1 MYGVC
6 VFSRCLF
13 FCVVLCFYL
22 GRSMLAQP
30 DIRWLLHSPAQIA
43 DFSPD
48 GRWMFTA
55 SFPRSVLWDVTAQQP
70 VATFAGWRSV
80 FLGSR
85 LFAVHNDRQMDIYDF
100 PSLRR
105 VYQIPVGVRP
115 YRLHASRDGR
125 WLLVQYPLELQLWQT
140 MPPRLMQVISGGGEA
155 LGAVALSADGRFFT
169 HGKWPSE
176 ITVRRTEDGRVVK
189 KLTVEEMGSVLLSPD
204 GALLVVASQGGVR
217 GYRVADGN
225 VLFRFPMGEIIDEP
239 ALAISDDGNY
249 LAIAA
254 PLRYGLAWRL
264 WRLSDG
270 ALLAGEDTSEYL
282 SFYEISVRFSPDSR
296 TLYLQMRDVVRTIET
311 STGTEAGSWSTP
323 KSFRTLGFCRGG
335 EQIVLSGEQGL
346 SFYSVADG
354 RLLAHYPRSLDLYSP
369 EAVSPDGRLYA
380 FFTDAQGLNVFSL
393 SDGGTLVP
401 LLTIPAAELP
411 APALR
416 MQWTADGSWLY
427 AGGYGQLF
435 RIRVPG
441 GDIETLSE
449 NVRSFAVS
457 ADGHYLVYSDT
468 YTDTIIALDLQQGQ
482 VLYTWTGTDFQLLET
497 AQQVA
502 VVQRATSYTAV
513 EMFDLRT
520 GEWRGRASWGLPT
533 TGVSWEQ
540 IVVSPDG
547 RMIAVIWDSDR
558 RTDFY
563 NNRGNRIARW
573 DAPYGGQPLAFSP
586 DGRYIAIG
594 DSTLAIA
601 EGFRGDIPVYGRL
614 YLVGWTG
621 VLPGYLRYTLRDSVT
636 GQVLA
641 EGKVGFTASTGYSY
655 ARFLLP
661 APDTDLL
668 LTVSGVPFLSRTVQV
683 SRFFY
688 PSEEVVVLYPGDID
702 GDNEVTLFD
711 FGQMVAAFGS
721 VAGEDR
727 YSVHADLDGD
737 GEISLWDFGLLVE
750 HFGMMGDD

>member
-1 MYGVC
+1 M
-6 VFSRCLF
+6 LF
-13 FCVVLCFYL
+13 CSVLCFVV
-22 GRSMLAQP
+22 GGSVFAQP
-30 DIRWLLHSPAQIA
+30 DIRWLLRSPAQIA

-48 GRWMFTA
+48 GRWMFTS
-55 SFPRSVLWDVTAQQP
+55 SFPESVLWDVTAQQP
-70 VATFAGWRSV
+70 VASFAGWRSV

-85 LFAVHNDRQMDIYDF
+85 LFAVHHDRQLDIYDF

-125 WLLVQYPLELQLWQT
+125 WLLVQYPLELQLWQI

-189 KLTVEEMGSVLLSPD
+189 KLTVEEMGAVLLSPD

-282 SFYEISVRFSPDSR
+282 SFYSFSVRFSPDGR
-296 TLYLQMRDVVRTIET
+296 TLYLQMRDMVRTIDT
-311 STGTEAGSWSTP
+311 STGTEVGSWSTP
-323 KSFRTLGFCRGG
+323 QSFCTLGFCQGG
-335 EQIVLSGEQGL
+335 EQIVLSEAQGL
-346 SFYSVADG
+346 SFYNVADG
-354 RLLAHYPRSLDLYSP
+354 RLLARYPRSLDYYSA
-369 EAVSPDGRLYA
+369 ESVSPDGRLYA
-380 FFTDAQGLNVFSL
+380 FFNAVQGLNVFSL
-393 SDGGTLVP
+393 SDRGVLVP
-401 LLTIPAAELP
+401 ILTIPASELP
-411 APALR
+411 GTASQ
-416 MQWTADGSWLY
+416 MWWTADGSWLY
-427 AGGYGQLF
+427 AGGYGGKVF
-435 RIRVPG
+435 RMRVPG
-441 GDIETLSE
+441 GDVETLAE
-449 NVRSFAVS
+449 RVWLFAVS

-468 YTDTIIALDLQQGQ
+468 DTGAIIALDLQQGQ
-482 VLYTWTGTDFQLLET
+482 VLYTWTGDDFQLLD
-497 AQQVA
+497 AVQQVA
-502 VVQRATSYTAV
+502 VVQRSTDYTNV
-513 EMFDLRT
+513 ILYSLLT
-520 GEWRGRASWGLPT
+520 GELRGYASWSRP
-533 TGVSWEQ
+533 VSRTIPEEV
-540 IVVSPDG
+540 VVSPDG
-547 RMIAVIWDSDR
+547 LVIAVIGDT
-558 RTDFY
+558 TDFY
-563 NNRGNRIARW
+563 NNRGSLIAHW
-573 DAPYGGQPLAFSP
+573 DAPYGGQPLTFSP

-594 DSTLAIA
+594 DYTLAMA
-601 EGFRGDIPVYGRL
+601 EGFRGNIPIRGRVS
-614 YLVGWTG
+614 LVGWMG
-621 VLPGYLRYTLRDSVT
+621 VLPNHLRYTLRDSAT

-641 EGKVGFTASTGYSY
+641 EGKLGFQYSTGYSS

-668 LTVSGVPFLSRTVQV
+668 LTVSGAPFLSRTVQIPR
-683 SRFFY
+683 SSYY
-688 PSEEVVVLYPGDID
+688 PFASVTLYPGDID

-721 VAGEDR
+721 VAGEES
-727 YSVHADLDGD
+727 YNINADLDGD